1 MVTPT
6 YLNGR
11 FLTQPQSGVQRFA
24 VEITAALA
32 RIWPSGSLPRPT
44 LLLPAG
50 AEVASP
56 LPVRRVGRRRGVA
69 WEQLE
74 LPRHVADGVLVNLG
88 NTGPLRVRRQVVV
101 IHDTGVFGSPDA
113 YSWQF
118 RAWYKLLQRG
128 LVRRGARIAT
138 VSEFSR
144 TEILRHLG
152 TPAVPPR
159 VLPEGAD
166 HMHRIAADTS
176 VLQQH
181 GLEPGRFVLAV
192 GNLAAH
198 KNLAALGETARALDQ
213 RGLPLVITGGLDAGV
228 FSARRTPL
236 PQPARYVGRVS
247 DEELR
252 GLYGTAAC
260 FVFPSLY
267 EGYGLPVI
275 EAMACGCP
283 VVASSIPALR
293 EVCRDAALFC
303 DPLAPE
309 DIARQVCRVLD
320 EPGLSQ
326 TLRQDGSRLVES
338 LTWDAAAGALLELI
352 RGASDPA

>member
-1 MVTPT
+1 MAAPT

-11 FLTQPQSGVQRFA
+11 FLMQPQSGVQRFA
-24 VEITAALA
+24 VEIIAALA
-32 RIWPSGSLPRPT
+32 RIWPAGSLPHPT

-50 AEVASP
+50 PEIASP
-56 LPVRRVGRRRGVA
+56 LPVRRVGRRQGVA

-101 IHDTGVFGSPDA
+101 IHDAGVFGSPDA
-113 YSWQF
+113 YSWRF

-152 TPAVPPR
+152 TPPLPPQ

-166 HMHRIAADTS
+166 HMRRIAADTS
-176 VLQQH
+176 VLRQH
-181 GLEPGRFVLAV
+181 GLQPGRFVLAV
-192 GNLAAH
+192 GNLAVH
-198 KNLAALGETARALDQ
+198 KNLAALGETARALDG
-213 RGLPLVITGGLDAGV
+213 RGLPLVITGGLDAAV

-236 PQPARYVGRVS
+236 PQPAKYVGRVS

-252 GLYGTAAC
+252 GLYDAAAC

-320 EPGLSQ
+320 EPDLSR
-326 TLRQDGSRLVES
+326 TLRQNADRLVEG
-338 LTWDAAAGALLELI
+338 LTWDVAANALLKLI
-352 RGASDPA
+352 RSMNDPT